1 MSLSTCRVRGVGA
14 TEKRRPSSAG
24 SCSSCFG
31 AERRDG
37 NTAFVLPPVTLVVD
51 FNAGR
56 SVMQSANAR
65 LSLLSTIEL
74 AFQLSDDGAS
84 LQKVSLRAADIDLL
98 IATLAHHRA
107 TMEPE
112 VPRTLPDLKEVRTA
126 LDPNW
131 ILHAPATTNNK
142 LLFIRH
148 PGLGWLM
155 FQLPPSEAAELG
167 HGLLSG
173 RSQQIGD
180 QRSLNRPL
188 H

>member
-126 LDPNW
+126 LDPN
-131 ILHAPATTNNK
+131 
-142 LLFIRH
+142 
-148 PGLGWLM
+148 
-155 FQLPPSEAAELG
+155 
-167 HGLLSG
+167 
-173 RSQQIGD
+173 
-180 QRSLNRPL
+180 
-188 H
+188 